1 MKTEMCA
8 FASAWAP
15 ERRPELGQ
23 KTVLNMSR
31 YLWLKRPTAMYAV
44 GLLII
49 PHPMVGTGDQCA
61 KDKREKTS
69 DV

>member
-15 ERRPELGQ
+15 ERHPELGQ
-23 KTVLNMSR
+23 KTILSIVINF
-31 YLWLKRPTAMYAV
+31 
-44 GLLII
+44 
-49 PHPMVGTGDQCA
+49 CA
-61 KDKREKTS
+61 QDDREKTS